1 MLSFAL
7 VFIVEKLGGV
17 LEATLTLNGLLGGV
31 TLGLFVLGLAFKRAN
46 GKGALWGGIL
56 SLVIVI
62 YLGVMAQIYN
72 TEAEHLDLSVENCH
86 CTYNRTT
93 ETSLDTDIHLVIEEL
108 NLEEPTR

>member
-1 MLSFAL
+1 MSFAL

-72 TEAEHLDLSVENCH
+72 TEADHLELSVENCH

-108 NLEEPTR
+108 DLENKNR

>member
-46 GKGALWGGIL
+46 GKGALWGGVL
-56 SLVIVI
+56 SLIIVI
-62 YLGVMAQIYN
+62 YLGVMSQIHN
-72 TEAEHLDLSVENCH
+72 TGTENLDLSVENCH
-86 CTYNRTT
+86 CAYNKTT
-93 ETSLDTDIHLVIEEL
+93 ESSLDADIHLIQEETL
-108 NLEEPTR
+108 IVESR